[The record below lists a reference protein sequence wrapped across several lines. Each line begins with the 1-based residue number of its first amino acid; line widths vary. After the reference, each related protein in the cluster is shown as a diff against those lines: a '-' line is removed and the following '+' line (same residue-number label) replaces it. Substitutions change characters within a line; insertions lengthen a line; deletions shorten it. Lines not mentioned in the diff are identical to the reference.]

1 MMQIFG
7 ILKESRITIEGKS
20 DSDIRP
26 MGNPIGEDH
35 VGMRLDWYMSVL
47 HPFYSRAA
55 WQKKIKK
62 SEVYLNSLS
71 VRPSA
76 KLKIGDQISMFQP
89 RSEEPKVDKDV
100 RALWEAEGVMA
111 VYKPACLPMHANGAY
126 LKNTFAWIL
135 NEKFGDQWAAVHR
148 LDMETSGIVLC
159 ASSTELRHKM
169 SAEWIAKKV
178 KKKYQAIVHGN
189 VEDDEYHVDQPI
201 GDLNRS
207 EIRIKKWINK
217 DGQDAQTEFTVLARG
232 KNHTLIE
239 ARPITGRT
247 NQIRIHSAWTG
258 HVLVGDKLFHPD
270 EKVFLSY
277 WEEGDNDW
285 VHQMTGFKRLCLH
298 AASIEF
304 PHPVSGEI
312 LKIETPIPP
321 DMQDL
326 WSELENSP

>member
-1 MMQIFG
+1 
-7 ILKESRITIEGKS
+7 
-20 DSDIRP
+20 
-26 MGNPIGEDH
+26 
-35 VGMRLDWYMSVL
+35 
-47 HPFYSRAA
+47 
-55 WQKKIKK
+55 
-62 SEVYLNSLS
+62 
-71 VRPSA
+71 
-76 KLKIGDQISMFQP
+76 
-89 RSEEPKVDKDV
+89 
-100 RALWEAEGVMA
+100 
-111 VYKPACLPMHANGAY
+111 
-126 LKNTFAWIL
+126 
-135 NEKFGDQWAAVHR
+135 
-148 LDMETSGIVLC
+148 
-159 ASSTELRHKM
+159 M